1 MDEVHRHEEWKPAS
15 EEFAITL
22 EEILSGKRKDR
33 RRDAIDQAI
42 KTETEAL
49 RGYLRAYQA
58 KRLAEV
64 RVKFVDDLMGMPHK
78 ELVQEIETSRK
89 EFSEAS
95 QALQKVNSGAEERI
109 ERTRTLRELRKRL
122 DDFGEE

>member
-109 ERTRTLRELRKRL
+109 ERIRTLRELRKRL